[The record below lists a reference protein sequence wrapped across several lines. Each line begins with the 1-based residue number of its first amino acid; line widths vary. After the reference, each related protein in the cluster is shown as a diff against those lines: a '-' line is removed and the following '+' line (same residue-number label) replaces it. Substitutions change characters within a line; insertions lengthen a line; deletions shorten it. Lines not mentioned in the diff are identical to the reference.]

1 VWRRVLSCSTY
12 PCSTTVTHHA
22 EVARSDDQEEVEASA
37 PQRADPAITD
47 WGTEDPAAWLPL
59 PACTAARPRR
69 HRRPESWTGARST
82 PPGVVGHM
90 LGQQAVD
97 DVGGSR
103 QLGYQGVPLI
113 HDHSTMDARSQP
125 RERTRPCQALAW
137 RGTTALQEQPGCGDR
152 QGRLEAMG
160 VHGSGPP
167 RLPGSRRCWRRN
179 TAPACPPRRTGHCG
193 TTSSSGGPGP
203 TPWRTLPRVAAS
215 ASRISQLAR
224 AALVFTRIENVQ
236 LRTSCC
242 ESPE

>member
-1 VWRRVLSCSTY
+1 MIRR
-12 PCSTTVTHHA
+12 
-22 EVARSDDQEEVEASA
+22 RSRHSPRSV
-37 PQRADPAITD
+37 PIQRSPIGVQ
-47 WGTEDPAAWLPL
+47 GTPPL
-59 PACTAARPRR
+59 GCHCQLVQPARPRR
-69 HRRPESWTGARST
+69 HRRPESGTGARST

-167 RLPGSRRCWRRN
+167 RLPGSRRCRRRN